1 MWLQME
7 GICWELWTGPDKSC
21 GADEGTLSCSMLLP
35 HTVGLLGGETAHEA
49 LRCWGPKSQGLSQ
62 LAHFCTSKFQ
72 GEMARFSAAFPMPSL
87 GHLFHHF
94 AWKLNGL
101 CSVLTALFH
110 QRNYAI
116 FLWIFTPGSL
126 HMLAKRT
133 PGTSSKI
140 IAYSFIYLR
149 SSFCFKFSWFE

>member
-7 GICWELWTGPDKSC
+7 GICWELRTGPDKSC

-72 GEMARFSAAFPMPSL
+72 GTF
-87 GHLFHHF
+87 
-94 AWKLNGL
+94 L
-101 CSVLTALFH
+101 CSFPH
-110 QRNYAI
+110 AI
-116 FLWIFTPGSL
+116 FGSSV
-126 HMLAKRT
+126 
-133 PGTSSKI
+133 PP
-140 IAYSFIYLR
+140 
-149 SSFCFKFSWFE
+149 FCMEVKWVMQCLDCFVSPEKLCHFSLDLYTRILTHACKENTRDLKQNHSL